1 MTTSAISSP
10 ASSYLTQNIQNVNTQ
25 SKINSDSDKDS
36 SGSLSIASTGNAAGS
51 FMQNV
56 MQSLQG
62 LGLNLSGVSSSQASA
77 VTGASSAASS
87 NTSKALQTFLYDLY
101 KVLNQCGTG
110 QQTSSERDGDND
122 NSSSVQATSLQSAY
136 NNPSANLQNLINSLG
151 DKTSSNTGNNAT
163 LQTDF
168 SNLVQSLGG
177 STSSSTTTNLQNF
190 LKQLSVNTGNGN
202 SLVSG
207 LGSLFS
213 AVA

>member
-101 KVLNQCGTG
+101 KVLNQGGTG

>member
-77 VTGASSAASS
+77 VTGA
-87 NTSKALQTFLYDLY
+87 
-101 KVLNQCGTG
+101 
-110 QQTSSERDGDND
+110 
-122 NSSSVQATSLQSAY
+122 
-136 NNPSANLQNLINSLG
+136 
-151 DKTSSNTGNNAT
+151 
-163 LQTDF
+163 
-168 SNLVQSLGG
+168 
-177 STSSSTTTNLQNF
+177 
-190 LKQLSVNTGNGN
+190 
-202 SLVSG
+202 
-207 LGSLFS
+207 
-213 AVA
+213 